1 MTEEFKPQVKLPAE
15 HFRELA
21 EKIERNKPEDFGGA
35 FLIIPPDGDPISGIL
50 VGSVD
55 LLTYW
60 SLIKSK
66 LDLAISSA
74 DDKQRVNRTFR

>member
-1 MTEEFKPQVKLPAE
+1 MTEEFKPLTAMPADRY
-15 HFRELA
+15 REMA

-55 LLTYW
+55 LLTFW

-66 LDLAISSA
+66 LDLAVQAA
-74 DDKQRVNRTFR
+74 DDKQKVNRAFR